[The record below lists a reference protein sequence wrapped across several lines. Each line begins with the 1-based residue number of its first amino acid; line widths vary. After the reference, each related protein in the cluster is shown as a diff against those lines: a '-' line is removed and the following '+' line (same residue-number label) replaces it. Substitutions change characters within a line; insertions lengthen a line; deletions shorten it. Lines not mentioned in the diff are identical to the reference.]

1 MTTAIAL
8 VAAVPSAMVVET
20 ADVGVTKTRPDTV
33 AANSNVAYNVIVF
46 NGRPDATT
54 DVTAID

>member
-1 MTTAIAL
+1 MTAIAL
-8 VAAVPSAMVVET
+8 VAAVPSATIET

-46 NGRPDATT
+46 KADPTRPLT
-54 DVTAID
+54 